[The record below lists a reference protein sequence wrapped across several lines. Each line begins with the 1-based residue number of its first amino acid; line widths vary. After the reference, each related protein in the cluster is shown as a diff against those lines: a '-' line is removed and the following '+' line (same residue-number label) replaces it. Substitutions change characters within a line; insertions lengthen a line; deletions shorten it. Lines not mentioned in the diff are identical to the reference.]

1 MSDLHNALAI
11 ISEFVN
17 NCDYEEYNDVIHDQL
32 KDACRAILEVHQQEK
47 TRVQLMHAG
56 PQKIQV
62 IKAIRQWSGLGLKEA
77 KEITDIA
84 GHHEAIIELPSK
96 EHARDMLK
104 AVKEAGGT
112 MVLLDPK
119 PDHRKLILME
129 LHSIGD
135 SLSNIV
141 TLMERD
147 E

>member
-1 MSDLHNALAI
+1 MELQAALTI
-11 ISEFVN
+11 ITEFVN
-17 NCDYEEYNDVIHDQL
+17 RCDYEEYNDVIHDQL
-32 KDACRAILEVHQQEK
+32 KDACRAILDVHQQEK

-62 IKAIRQWSGLGLKEA
+62 IKAVRQWSGLGLKEA
-77 KEITDIA
+77 KDLTDYA
-84 GHHEAIIELPSK
+84 GSQNAIFELPSK

-104 AVKEAGGT
+104 AVKEAGGS

-119 PDHRKLILME
+119 PDHKKLILME
-129 LHSIGD
+129 LHNIGD